1 MRLLAYIVLLIALAS
16 AGWAAQQ
23 FWDEWTVEREP
34 QVRRSATQT
43 GEAQPPE
50 RQVVSRQ
57 WPAVFGEPQPP
68 APPEPQPPKQE
79 EEPQPPPQAMPPLDS
94 MGYKLTG
101 VIEMNDG
108 VWAMISHPSGEQI
121 LRQGDELT
129 EGLVVTRISK
139 TGLWA
144 APDGGEEMMLGFPE

>member
-34 QVRRSATQT
+34 EVRRSATPSESAPQ
-43 GEAQPPE
+43 PE
-50 RQVVSRQ
+50 RRQTARQ

-68 APPEPQPPKQE
+68 AAPEPQPPKK
-79 EEPQPPPQAMPPLDS
+79 EEPQPPPKAMPPLDS

-101 VIEMNDG
+101 VIEMDDG
-108 VWAMISHPSGEQI
+108 VWAMISHPSGAQI

-129 EGLVVTRISK
+129 DGLTVTRITK